1 MGEVSSGQQGDV
13 AATAASLPITLLSPC
28 EYHCMPVQALR
39 SDTGLPLSKSSPSL
53 TSPNPSWVN
62 PSRTGGTSAGSA
74 PHKAVQACTPVRN
87 LPLSPVLCQDMSP
100 PVTSFSQPFLAFH
113 RNASA
118 GPSLLTV
125 HVYHRELYRL
135 PGQSLSIRMSHNK
148 KKEMSC
154 CFPSLPQRRL
164 CLKTKRL
171 LRLVIRLI
179 SCPALPFL
187 LG

>member
-13 AATAASLPITLLSPC
+13 AATAASLPITLLFPC
-28 EYHCMPVQALR
+28 GYHCMSVRALR

-100 PVTSFSQPFLAFH
+100 PVTSIQPAFSGFPQECFCWA
-113 RNASA
+113 
-118 GPSLLTV
+118 
-125 HVYHRELYRL
+125 
-135 PGQSLSIRMSHNK
+135 LSSH
-148 KKEMSC
+148 SPC
-154 CFPSLPQRRL
+154 LPQRAVRAPWAVPL
-164 CLKTKRL
+164 HPHVPQQEGGGEL
-171 LRLVIRLI
+171 L
-179 SCPALPFL
+179 LPFPSTEAAVL
-187 LG
+187 ENKALAALNQSLG